1 MNLFL
6 EYLTIWSFIKIIF
19 FKKLIKKKYKIN
31 NINYYYIDAT
41 IIAKTLIKILK
52 IFFYFN
58 INKFNFKMIEIKDDN
73 SELIRLR
80 LFRKDLYDFQ
90 KKIISLE
97 SYKIYHKKYSNHKNL
112 NQFLLK
118 SFIYHEVFE
127 SFSVSRVLFLIN
139 VINYNSKNL
148 KNKKNILVINKRPW
162 FNIYKDYSHNLNID
176 LFQSNLFSP
185 IIILLKEFKLKF
197 LSIYRF
203 LFKNNYN
210 LFFFNFKKNKYSK
223 PLLYVLGRG
232 DIHFKKDEKNSDFF
246 WQLNSKFPK
255 NNILYKYLS
264 NYEMNNLILNKVN
277 ITKDKIN
284 YIRKKNYKS
293 LSISNKFKNDLK
305 TINKEIKSYNTIFNY
320 WNSFFKTY
328 NVKIFFS
335 WFLYDKN
342 HIAISEAIKNNQGI
356 SAIWQMA
363 FNGTPY
369 VECITV
375 SDIFFTYSNLTS
387 KINNKTGSKCKYQ
400 VITGYPKDYAFSI
413 IKNKDKEVR
422 KKLESAGAQNIIA
435 IFDENSQPDDRWHTG
450 VDLQIENYEYA
461 INKILKNP
469 KLGVIFKP
477 KSPKTLRK
485 RLYKINQLLD
495 EAIATGRCHIFEET
509 SRYTSAISPV
519 YAGFNADIA
528 VHSHLSAGTA
538 AIECALNNI
547 RTLLIDREGVPF
559 DLLNE
564 LPKNKIVFNSW
575 EKAFDNILE
584 YFESEK
590 QLKDFGDWSSY
601 LDLFD
606 PFRDGKAAYRI
617 GTYLESILDGYKNNK
632 DREIIMQ
639 EAAESYADKWGEDKI
654 IINNE

>member
-1 MNLFL
+1 LFL

-41 IIAKTLIKILK
+41 IIAKILIKILK